1 MMRMRMQR
9 KPLALFL
16 VGFSKG
22 LAFQSRMARHLVK
35 ANLAVLPHALAGLVL
50 VTERS
55 GRL

>member
-1 MMRMRMQR
+1 MMRMQR
-9 KPLALFL
+9 KPLALLL

-35 ANLAVLPHALAGLVL
+35 ANLAVLPPALEVPALAMGL
-50 VTERS
+50 S